1 MRFVYGSGG
10 GILRRRRLTKEEVE
24 LGICLVELQVGKNRV
39 YDLHRVQT
47 VQCQASPSLQYRRA
61 TGTGCCINNIKMA
74 DYARMVLDHYQLQD
88 AYPVEWPA
96 EKDLSDASDDEDSKP
111 RRNGV
116 SRKSKSNRYSALE
129 RTTSDR
135 RSLPGSQRTGD
146 GVENLV
152 QRDEPDPLGST
163 DSVVRIIRQQ
173 GLPIQDDPR
182 LSWYTPS
189 IYSK

>member
-1 MRFVYGSGG
+1 MAVVWWSSKSAKTAFTTSTESRDS
-10 GILRRRRLTKEEVE
+10 
-24 LGICLVELQVGKNRV
+24 
-39 YDLHRVQT
+39 
-47 VQCQASPSLQYRRA
+47 AAPAYRRA
-61 TGTGCCINNIKMA
+61 TGTGYGKHNIKMA

-189 IYSK
+189 ICSK